1 MRVQSHRSTRASL
14 VLMLF
19 LAPACVRT
27 ASPSG
32 EPPADPPAI
41 QYDVVRQHAE
51 QFDVDM
57 PSRPPGSQLEMAAA
71 SYILG
76 HLSLAGYPS
85 FLDRV
90 PVADTVSS
98 TNVVALPPSGND
110 PEYLVAIPYGIGDA
124 RDQTGRE
131 LGLWLELA
139 RALTAVDEDNDVAFV
154 AMGAESVENRGTRR
168 LAQYLL
174 DAGLEPWVITI
185 RTDDRAGAENLA
197 VFGSC
202 MGEARGTL
210 YSTELS
216 DTGCREI
223 EMRRGAITL
232 AGFQETVVFGDIELM
247 GQELFEFLTNPRS

>member
-1 MRVQSHRSTRASL
+1 MASL
-14 VLMLF
+14 AMMVGLL
-19 LAPACVRT
+19 PACLRD
-27 ASPSG
+27 ASPAG
-32 EPPADPPAI
+32 DLPADPPAI

-51 QFDVDM
+51 QFNVDI
-57 PSRPPGSQLEMAAA
+57 PARPPGSQLEMAAA

-98 TNVVALPPSGND
+98 TNVVGLPPSGND
-110 PEYLVAIPYGIGDA
+110 PEFLVAIEYGTGDA

-139 RALTAVDEDNDVAFV
+139 RALTAVDEEHDVAFV

-174 DAGLEPWVITI
+174 DAGLDPSVITI

-202 MGEARGTL
+202 MGEASGTL
-210 YSTELS
+210 YSPELS
-216 DTGCREI
+216 DSGCREI
-223 EMRRGAITL
+223 EMERGAITL
-232 AGFQETVVFGDIELM
+232 AGFQETVIFGDIERM